1 MRKSRPKLPNT
12 RLCWVKPEFPWGL
25 DTTGNLDY
33 AGRMT
38 TFGNATTA
46 DFDRYAERSF
56 YRDEAR
62 YQQAMAEAEAAA
74 EAAEEEAE
82 YTDPERFVSEADYNA
97 PTAQDREDL
106 QTVLDWEAFEGFG
119 S

>member
-1 MRKSRPKLPNT
+1 
-12 RLCWVKPEFPWGL
+12 
-25 DTTGNLDY
+25 
-33 AGRMT
+33 MT

-74 EAAEEEAE
+74 EAAEDEAE
-82 YTDPERFVSEADYNA
+82 VTDPERFVSERDFDAA
-97 PTAQDREDL
+97 TPQDWADL
-106 QTVLDWEAFEGFG
+106 QAVLDWEAFEGFG